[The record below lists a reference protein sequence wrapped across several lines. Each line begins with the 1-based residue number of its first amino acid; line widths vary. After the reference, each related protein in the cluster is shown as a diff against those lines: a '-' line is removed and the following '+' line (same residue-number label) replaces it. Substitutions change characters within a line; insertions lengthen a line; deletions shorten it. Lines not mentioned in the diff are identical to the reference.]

1 MSKNFVR
8 VLCDIHCKWEGLPP
22 NYRVF
27 VNDELFTE
35 RTWIW
40 EDEAVYLEEMLQ
52 IEADPGEYK
61 IRHELVPP
69 HLAEL
74 RVENMRVDFGPG
86 TVDEQ
91 GQLRISDEIA

>member
-1 MSKNFVR
+1 MSKQFVR
-8 VLCDIHCKWEGLPP
+8 VLSDIHCDWEGLPP
-22 NYRVF
+22 IYRVF

-40 EDEAVYLEEMLQ
+40 DDDAIYLEEMLQ
-52 IEADPGEYK
+52 IEAEPGEYQ

-69 HLAEL
+69 HLAQL

-86 TVDEQ
+86 TIDNNR
-91 GQLRISDEIA
+91 LRIENAPL